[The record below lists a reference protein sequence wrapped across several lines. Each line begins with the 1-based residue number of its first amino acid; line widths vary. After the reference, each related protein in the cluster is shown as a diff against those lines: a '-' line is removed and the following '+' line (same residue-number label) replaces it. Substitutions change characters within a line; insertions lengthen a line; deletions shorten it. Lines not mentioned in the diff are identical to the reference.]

1 MNNSRIFT
9 LTILVDLL
17 CKGALTNSLGFQEV
31 TILFDSF
38 VFVLFF
44 ASLSHALLHSVKP
57 TKMHEN

>member
-31 TILFDSF
+31 TMLFDSF
-38 VFVLFF
+38 FFVIVFYI
-44 ASLSHALLHSVKP
+44 
-57 TKMHEN
+57 TKACTSAFLKTYRDA